1 MLYNL
6 DIDNAVAFAPVIQ
19 NVCNA
24 NVAHD
29 RKEIFYF
36 LPMFSS
42 LMEISDDDIDKFI
55 TTVHG
60 ANSGRGLAQKISILF
75 GVIIH
80 LKALRFE

>member
-1 MLYNL
+1 MG
-6 DIDNAVAFAPVIQ
+6 NAVAFAPFIQ
-19 NVCNA
+19 NICNT

-29 RKEIFYF
+29 RKEILYF

-60 ANSGRGLAQKISILF
+60 ANSGRALAQKISIIF